1 MSSMFEVAAERWK
14 EYLSLVNG
22 SWPDDDARHNLGGE
36 VRDRLRQLDLILRH
50 LHTAIRPVSPD
61 PGKAQQ
67 TMEWVLA
74 NQPRIVSGEITPDEF
89 IRRVMPT
96 SPAPAAFIDSWDDV
110 YIFTE
115 AFYFWAWR
123 TIEILNGGGP
133 YSFPGLGKV
142 KAPAITIVRNHL
154 IQHPEHVKDNQDF
167 TLGLVITSSGPVLRS
182 LGGVLRGDSGRM
194 DPLPDSK
201 DQGLF
206 SAAQE
211 LADELQHRLDK
222 AIFKNRQ

>member
-1 MSSMFEVAAERWK
+1 MSSMLEVAAERWK

-22 SWPDDDARHNLGGE
+22 SWPDDYARHNLGGE

-96 SPAPAAFIDSWDDV
+96 SPAPGRL
-110 YIFTE
+110 Y
-115 AFYFWAWR
+115 R
-123 TIEILNGGGP
+123 
-133 YSFPGLGKV
+133 
-142 KAPAITIVRNHL
+142 
-154 IQHPEHVKDNQDF
+154 
-167 TLGLVITSSGPVLRS
+167 LVG
-182 LGGVLRGDSGRM
+182 
-194 DPLPDSK
+194 
-201 DQGLF
+201 
-206 SAAQE
+206 
-211 LADELQHRLDK
+211 
-222 AIFKNRQ
+222 